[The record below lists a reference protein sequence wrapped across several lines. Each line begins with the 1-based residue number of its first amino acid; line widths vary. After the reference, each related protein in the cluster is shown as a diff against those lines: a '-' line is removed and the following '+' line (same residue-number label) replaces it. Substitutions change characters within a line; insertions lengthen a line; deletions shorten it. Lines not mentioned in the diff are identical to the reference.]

1 MPEIA
6 LHGLMAEFA
15 TPDEILAAAR
25 RSRQQ
30 GYRKVE
36 AYAPYSVEG
45 LAEELGMDRS
55 EVPFVVLVAGL
66 VGAAAGFFMQY
77 WSIGVNYPLD
87 VGGRPLNSWPVYIPI
102 TFEVMVLVASFA
114 TLFVMLFL
122 NGLPKL
128 HRPEFNVPSFDRVT
142 QDRFFLLIDAADPR
156 FDREATRQ
164 FLAGLNPAD
173 VVEVPREPLAA

>member
-1 MPEIA
+1 GCARTRGGPLMPDIA
-6 LHGLMAEFA
+6 LQGLMAEFA

-25 RSRQQ
+25 RARQQ

-55 EVPFVVLVAGL
+55 AVPFVVLVAGPG
-66 VGAAAGFFMQY
+66 GAGAGFFMQY

-114 TLFVMLFL
+114 ALFAMLFL

-142 QDRFFLLIDAADPR
+142 QDRFFLLI
-156 FDREATRQ
+156 
-164 FLAGLNPAD
+164 
-173 VVEVPREPLAA
+173 